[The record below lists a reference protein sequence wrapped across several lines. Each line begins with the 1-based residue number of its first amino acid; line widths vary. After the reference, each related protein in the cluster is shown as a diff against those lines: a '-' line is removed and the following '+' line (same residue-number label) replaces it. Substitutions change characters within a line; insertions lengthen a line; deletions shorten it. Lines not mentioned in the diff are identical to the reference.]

1 MYGIEGKKL
10 MATRSNTRKKN
21 LVTKAAQQAR
31 KRLDG
36 DAAAACA
43 NFVRDYYANVP
54 PADIAEMDTETL
66 FASAHSYLRFAQ
78 KRLPGE
84 PLIRVFNPR
93 QEVHGWNGSHTVIEI
108 VTQDMPFL
116 VDSVTAELN
125 YQGLTVHLVIHPI
138 FQVMRTAA
146 GVMKNCAARAEDGAH
161 AESFMHFEVN
171 EQTDPNTL
179 ANLTARLE
187 QVLQDVSASV
197 QDWTDM
203 RGKVAGIL
211 EDLDAQPKKIAKAEV
226 EETRAFIEWMLDDH
240 FTFLGYRE
248 YDHVGTG
255 AKQKLKAQAGGLGLL
270 RSAEREIFENWADDA
285 PLPDEVRSFIRQ
297 PHLVMVTKANQR
309 ATVHRRVHMDVVGVK
324 KFDAAGKVTGERMI
338 VGLFT
343 STAYSVS
350 PSRIP
355 MLRRKIATT
364 MDGAGFPSTSHDS
377 KALAHI
383 LETYPRDELLQID
396 EELLLEHALGILHL
410 QERQRTALFVRED
423 PFQRY
428 ITALVFVPSDHF
440 DTELRENLAAILEDA
455 FDGSCVAFF
464 PDFGTDSVLA
474 RILFVIKTGDKI
486 PAYRA
491 EDIEDALREATRS
504 WEDRL
509 RDALVEARGEEVG
522 LVMYQRYGH
531 AFTAAYRDRYGPDAA
546 VTDIA
551 SIDAA
556 RISENLQ
563 LNLYRPEGDEMQT
576 VHLKLYHA
584 DHALPLSDVIP
595 MLENMG
601 LKVIGEEPF
610 AVEYQY
616 GDGSGTV
623 WVHDFQMESRAGAEI
638 DLTSV
643 RDSFH
648 EGFAR
653 VIDQSIA
660 DDGFNN
666 LILGAGLEWREILVL
681 RAYCKFLLQSRI
693 AYSQSY
699 MEETLANN
707 PMLARI
713 IVELFVARF
722 DPNVAG
728 TAASERRIKK
738 LRKALADG
746 LDAVSNLDEDRII
759 RRFANAVDVTL
770 RTNFFTTDA
779 DGGFKTYAS
788 FKIDSANVDELPEP
802 RPKKEIF
809 VYGPRMEGCHL
820 RGGDV
825 ARGGIR
831 WSDRREDFRTEIL
844 GLQKA
849 QMVKNSVIVP
859 VGAKGGFVCKN
870 LPAPTG
876 DPQADRKATQEEVI
890 ACYSTLIR
898 GLLDVTDNLVAGEIV
913 PPEMVVRLDEDD
925 PYLVVAA
932 DKGTATFSDIANGLS
947 QEYGFWLGDAF
958 ASGSSVGYDHK
969 KMGITAKGAW
979 ESVKRHFREM
989 DNDTQSQ
996 DFTAVGVGDMSG
1008 DVFGNGML
1016 LSKHIKLVAAFN
1028 HMHIFIDPD
1037 PDPAKSFAERKRLF
1051 ALPRSSWTDYENKL
1065 ISKGGGIFDRSAK
1078 SIKLTAQIKQLLGVT
1093 RDQMTP
1099 NELIRSILVA
1109 EADLLWFGGIG
1120 TYIKA
1125 TSESQAD
1132 ADDRSNDAV
1141 RVDAK
1146 TLRCKVIGEG
1156 ANLGVTQR
1164 GRNEYA
1170 RAGGRLNTDF
1180 IDNSAGVD
1188 CSDHEVN
1195 IKIALDDVVSGGDM
1209 NLKQRNALLVEMTD
1223 EVSDLV
1229 LNDNY
1234 LQTQAIS
1241 QAERRAP
1248 ELLESQWRVM
1258 RSLERRGLLDR
1269 PIEHLPDDEGMAD
1282 LLADGLGL
1290 TRPEYAVLF
1299 SHAKIALYGD
1309 LLPTD
1314 VPDDAYLVLDLARYF
1329 PRPLRARFE
1338 DQVARHRLRREI
1350 VATYVTNSLINR
1362 VGAAF
1367 VHDLAERSGAAAD
1380 DVARAYVIA
1389 RDVFDLR
1396 PLWRDIEALDLKV
1409 AAETQNQMAYE
1420 LEELVERLTIW
1431 FLANA
1436 RRPLDIAATIER
1448 YAPGIRELAK
1458 KLPDI
1463 VAAEDRQSIDRHTER
1478 LTSEDVP
1485 KALARRIASL
1495 DVLAAGGDVVRIARD
1510 SGVPVLDTGRVYFEL
1525 GARLGIDWV
1534 RHASKGIRPESD
1546 WEKIAID
1553 SIVDDSYRH
1562 QSALTN
1568 RVLDVAGGGKLGPK
1582 VAAGVID
1589 TWIGSRNG
1597 AVERTCQ
1604 LLDDLRAADSVDLA
1618 MLSVAN
1624 GQLRNLLAG

>member
-1 MYGIEGKKL
+1 

-21 LVTKAAQQAR
+21 LVSKAAQLAR
-31 KRLDG
+31 KRLGG
-36 DAAAACA
+36 DAGAACA
-43 NFVRDYYANVP
+43 DFVRTYYANVP
-54 PADIAEMDTETL
+54 PADIAEMDAETL
-66 FASAHSYLRFAQ
+66 FTAAESYLRFAQ

-84 PLIRVFNPR
+84 PLIRVFNPC
-93 QEVHGWNGSHTVIEI
+93 QKDHGWDGSHTVIEI
-108 VTQDMPFL
+108 ATEDMPFL

-138 FQVMRTAA
+138 FQVTRTAA
-146 GVMKNCAARAEDGAH
+146 GKMKSCAARSEDGAR

-171 EQTDPNTL
+171 ELIDARTL
-179 ANLTARLE
+179 ANLTGRLE

-197 QDWTDM
+197 QDWQSM
-203 RGKVAGIL
+203 RGEVTGIL
-211 EDLDAQPKKIAKAEV
+211 EDLDAQSTKIAKAEV

-248 YDHVGTG
+248 YDHVGSG
-255 AKQKLKAQAGGLGLL
+255 AKQKLKAQGSGLGLL
-270 RSAEREIFENWADDA
+270 RDANREIFENWADDA

-350 PSRIP
+350 PTRIP
-355 MLRRKIATT
+355 LLRRKVATT
-364 MDGAGFPSTSHDS
+364 MDAAGFPRSSHDS

-396 EELLLEHALGILHL
+396 ETLLLEHALGILHL

-428 ITALVFVPSDHF
+428 ITGLVFVPRDRY
-440 DTELRENLAAILEDA
+440 DTVLRENLAAILEET

-474 RILFVIKTGDKI
+474 RILFVIKTGDRI

-491 EDIEDALREATRS
+491 EDIEVALREATRS

-509 RDALVEARGEEVG
+509 RDALIGARGEEVG

-563 LNLYRPEGDEMQT
+563 LNLYRPDGDEMQT
-576 VHLKLYHA
+576 VRLKLYHA
-584 DHALPLSDVIP
+584 KHALPLSDVIP

-616 GDGSGTV
+616 GDGTGAV

-638 DLTSV
+638 DLTAV

-653 VIDQSIA
+653 VFDQTVA

-681 RAYCKFLLQSRI
+681 RSYCKFLLQSRI

-707 PMLARI
+707 PKLARI

-722 DPNVAG
+722 DPAQAG
-728 TAASERRIKK
+728 TPASERRVKK
-738 LRKALADG
+738 LRRDLATG

-770 RTNFFTTDA
+770 RTNFFTTDD
-779 DGGFKTYAS
+779 DGEFKSYAS
-788 FKIDSANVDELPEP
+788 FKIDSANVDDLPEP

-809 VYGPRMEGCHL
+809 VYSLRMEGCHL

-876 DPQADRKATQEEVI
+876 DPQADRQATQEEVI
-890 ACYSTLIR
+890 ACYSTLIW
-898 GLLDVTDNLVAGEIV
+898 GLLDVTDNLVGGKIV
-913 PPEMVVRLDEDD
+913 PPATVVRYDEDD

-932 DKGTATFSDIANGLS
+932 DKGTATFSDIANGIS
-947 QEYGFWLGDAF
+947 QDCGFWLGDAF
-958 ASGSSVGYDHK
+958 ASGGSVGYDHK

-979 ESVKRHFREM
+979 ESVKRHFREIGH
-989 DNDTQSQ
+989 DTQSA

-1016 LSKHIKLVAAFN
+1016 LSEHINLVAAFN
-1028 HMHIFIDPD
+1028 HMHIFIDPN

-1051 ALPRSSWTDYENKL
+1051 ELPRSSWTDYEKKL
-1065 ISKGGGIFDRSAK
+1065 ISKGGGIFERSAK
-1078 SIKLTAQIKQLLGVT
+1078 SIKLTAEIKKLLGVT

-1099 NELIRSILVA
+1099 NELIRTILVA
-1109 EADLLWFGGIG
+1109 EIDLLWFGGIG

-1156 ANLGVTQR
+1156 ANLGVTQL
-1164 GRNEYA
+1164 GRIEYA
-1170 RAGGRLNTDF
+1170 RAGGRINTDF

-1209 NLKQRNALLVEMTD
+1209 SLKQRNTLLEQMTD

-1269 PIEHLPDDEGMAD
+1269 PIENLPDDERMAD
-1282 LLADGLGL
+1282 LQSDGLGL

-1314 VPDDAYLVLDLARYF
+1314 VPDDAYLVKDLARYF
-1329 PRPLRARFE
+1329 PRPLRKRFE
-1338 DQVARHRLRREI
+1338 AQVSRHRLRREI

-1367 VHDLAERSGAAAD
+1367 VHDLTERSGASVD
-1380 DVARAYVIA
+1380 DVARAYIIA

-1396 PLWRDIEALDLKV
+1396 PLWRDIEALDLAV
-1409 AAETQNQMAYE
+1409 TAETQNEMAHE

-1436 RRPLDIAATIER
+1436 RRPLDIADTIER

-1463 VAAEDRQSIDRHTER
+1463 VATEDRQGIDRTTAR
-1478 LTSEDVP
+1478 LSGEGVP
-1485 KALARRIASL
+1485 KALAQQIASL
-1495 DVLAAGGDVVRIARD
+1495 DVLSAGGDVVRIARD
-1510 SGVPVLDTGRVYFEL
+1510 SGVPVLDTGRIYFGL

-1534 RHASKGIRPESD
+1534 RHASKEITPESE

-1553 SIVDDSYRH
+1553 SIVGDSYRH

-1568 RVLDVAGGGKLGPK
+1568 HVLDVAGGGKLGPK
-1582 VAAGVID
+1582 VAAGVIE

-1597 AVERTCQ
+1597 AVERTCH
-1604 LLDDLRAADSVDLA
+1604 LLDDLRANESIDLA

>member
-1 MYGIEGKKL
+1 
-10 MATRSNTRKKN
+10 MATRTDTRKKN
-21 LVTKAAQQAR
+21 LVNKAAQLVR
-31 KRLDG
+31 KQLGG
-36 DAAAACA
+36 DAGTACA
-43 NFVRDYYANVP
+43 EFLRAYYANVP
-54 PADIAEMDTETL
+54 PADIATMDAETL
-66 FASAHSYLRFAQ
+66 FAAAQSYFRFAQ

-93 QEVHGWNGSHTVIEI
+93 RGDHGWDGDHTVIEI
-108 VTQDMPFL
+108 VTEDMPFL
-116 VDSVTAELN
+116 VDSITAELN

-138 FQVMRTAA
+138 FDVTRTAA
-146 GVMKNCAARAEDGAH
+146 GNMKDCGPRGGDGGG

-171 EQTDPNTL
+171 EQTDPRAL
-179 ANLTARLE
+179 AHLTGRLE
-187 QVLQDVSASV
+187 QVLEDVSASV
-197 QDWTDM
+197 ADWRDM
-203 RGKVAGIL
+203 RARVASIL
-211 EDLDAQPKKIAKAEV
+211 DDLDAHPPKVAKAEV
-226 EETRAFIEWMLDDH
+226 EETRAFVEWMLDDH

-248 YDHVGTG
+248 YDHAAAG
-255 AKQKLKAQAGGLGLL
+255 AKQKLKAQPGGLGLL
-270 RSAEREIFENWADDA
+270 RDADRAIFENWADDA

-297 PHLVMVTKANQR
+297 PQLVMVTKANQR

-324 KFDAAGKVTGERMI
+324 KFDAAGKVVGERII

-350 PSRIP
+350 PTRIP
-355 MLRRKIATT
+355 LLRRKVAKAIE
-364 MDGAGFPSTSHDS
+364 GAGFPPSSHDS

-396 EELLLEHALGILHL
+396 DDLLLDHAMGILHL
-410 QERQRTALFVRED
+410 QERQRTAMFVRED

-428 ITALVFVPSDHF
+428 VTALVFVPRDRF

-455 FDGSCVAFF
+455 FDGTCVAFF
-464 PDFGTDSVLA
+464 PEFGTESVLA
-474 RILFVIKTGDKI
+474 RVLFVIKTGADKI
-486 PAYRA
+486 PPYRV
-491 EDIEDALREATRS
+491 EEIETSLREATRS

-509 RDALVEARGEEVG
+509 RDALVAARGEEVG
-522 LVMYQRYGH
+522 MVMAQRYGY
-531 AFTAAYRDRYGPDAA
+531 AFTAAYRDRYAPDAA
-546 VTDIA
+546 VEDIA
-551 SIDAA
+551 AIDVA
-556 RISENLQ
+556 RISGKLQ
-563 LNLYRPEGDEMQT
+563 LNLYRPEDDSPET

-584 DHALPLSDVIP
+584 DGALPLSDVIP

-610 AVEYQY
+610 AVEYNY
-616 GDGSGTV
+616 GDGVGPV
-623 WVHDFQMESRAGAEI
+623 WVHDFQMESRSGAEI
-638 DLTSV
+638 DLAAV
-643 RDSFH
+643 RESFH

-653 VIDQSIA
+653 VFDGAIA

-693 AYSQSY
+693 AYSQAY

-707 PMLARI
+707 PTLARI
-713 IVELFVARF
+713 VVELFFARF
-722 DPNVAG
+722 DPQVAESSV
-728 TAASERRIKK
+728 AARRIKK
-738 LRKALADG
+738 LRGDLSDG

-759 RRFANAVDVTL
+759 RRFANAVEATL
-770 RTNFFTTDA
+770 RTNFFTTDD
-779 DGGFKTYAS
+779 DGEFKPYAS
-788 FKIDSANVDELPEP
+788 FKIDSANVDDLPEP

-809 VYGPRMEGCHL
+809 VYSPRMEGCHL

-859 VGAKGGFVCKN
+859 VGAKGGFVCKS

-876 DPQADRKATQEEVI
+876 DPQADRQAVQEEVV

-898 GLLDVTDNLVAGEIV
+898 GLLDVTDNLVAGKIV
-913 PPEMVVRLDEDD
+913 PPDTVVRHDGDD

-932 DKGTATFSDIANGLS
+932 DKGTATFSDIANRIS
-947 QEYGFWLGDAF
+947 QDYGFWLGDAF
-958 ASGSSVGYDHK
+958 ASGGSAGYDHK

-979 ESVKRHFREM
+979 ESVKRHFREIGH
-989 DNDTQSQ
+989 DTQTQ
-996 DFTAVGVGDMSG
+996 DFTAIGVGDMSG

-1028 HMHIFIDPD
+1028 HMHVFIDPD
-1037 PDPAKSFAERKRLF
+1037 PDPKASFAERRRLF
-1051 ALPRSSWTDYENKL
+1051 RLPRSSWTDYDAKL
-1065 ISKGGGIFDRSAK
+1065 ISKGGGIFERSAK
-1078 SIKLTAQIKQLLGVT
+1078 SIKLSSEIKALLGVT

-1099 NELIRSILVA
+1099 NELIRTILVS
-1109 EADLLWFGGIG
+1109 EVDLLWFGGIG

-1164 GRNEYA
+1164 GRIEYA
-1170 RAGGRLNTDF
+1170 RACGRINTDF

-1195 IKIALDDVVSGGDM
+1195 IKIALDDVVSGGGM
-1209 NLKQRNALLVEMTD
+1209 NLKQRDALLVEMTD
-1223 EVSDLV
+1223 EVSELV

-1248 ELLESQWRVM
+1248 ELLEAQWRVM
-1258 RSLERRGLLDR
+1258 RALERRGLLDR
-1269 PIEHLPDDEGMAD
+1269 PIEHLPDDERMAD
-1282 LLADGLGL
+1282 LHADDLGL

-1314 VPDDAYLVLDLARYF
+1314 VPDDAYLVQDLARYF
-1329 PRPLRARFE
+1329 PGPMRKRFPE
-1338 DQVARHRLRREI
+1338 ELSRHRLRREI

-1367 VHDLAERSGAAAD
+1367 VHDLTERSGAEPAD
-1380 DVARAYVIA
+1380 IARAYVIA

-1409 AAETQNQMAYE
+1409 PADIQNEMARE
-1420 LEELVERLTIW
+1420 LEELVERMTIW

-1436 RRPLDIAATIER
+1436 RRPLAIADTIER

-1463 VAAEDRQSIDRHTER
+1463 VAAEDRKGIARHAER
-1478 LTSEDVP
+1478 LAEAGVP
-1485 KALARRIASL
+1485 KALAQRIASL

-1510 SGVPVLDTGRVYFEL
+1510 SGVPVLDTGHVYFEL

-1534 RHASKGIRPESD
+1534 RHASRTITPESE
-1546 WEKIAID
+1546 WEKLAID
-1553 SIVDDSYRH
+1553 AIVDDSYRH

-1582 VAAGVID
+1582 MAEGVIE
-1589 TWIGSRNG
+1589 TWVGSRNG
-1597 AVERTCQ
+1597 AVERACQ
-1604 LLDDLRAADSVDLA
+1604 MLDDLRSNEAVDLA

>member
-1 MYGIEGKKL
+1 
-10 MATRSNTRKKN
+10 MATRTDTRKKN
-21 LVTKAAQQAR
+21 LVSRAAQLAK
-31 KRLDG
+31 KRLGG
-36 DAAAACA
+36 DAGAACA
-43 NFVRDYYANVP
+43 EFVRTYYANVP
-54 PADIAEMDTETL
+54 PADIAEMDAETL
-66 FASAHSYLRFAQ
+66 YAAAESYRRFAQ

-93 QEVHGWNGSHTVIEI
+93 QADHGWNGSHTVIEI
-108 VTQDMPFL
+108 ATEDMPFL

-138 FQVMRTAA
+138 FQVTRTAA
-146 GVMKNCAARAEDGAH
+146 GTMKTCVARSEDGAG

-171 EQTDPNTL
+171 ELTDPKTL
-179 ANLTARLE
+179 ANLTGRLE

-197 QDWTDM
+197 QDWKAMHGQVDS
-203 RGKVAGIL
+203 IL
-211 EDLDAQPKKIAKAEV
+211 ADLDSQPAKISKAEI
-226 EETRAFIEWMLDDH
+226 EETRAFVEWLLDDH

-255 AKQKLKAQAGGLGLL
+255 AKQKLKAQPGGLGLL
-270 RSAEREIFENWADDA
+270 RDADRAIFENWADDA

-324 KFDAAGKVTGERMI
+324 KFDASGKVTGERMI

-343 STAYSVS
+343 STAYSRS

-355 MLRRKIATT
+355 MLRRKIAKT
-364 MDGAGFPSTSHDS
+364 MDGAGFPPSSHDS

-396 EELLLEHALGILHL
+396 EGLLLEHSLGILHL
-410 QERQRTALFVRED
+410 QERQHTALFVRED

-428 ITALVFVPSDHF
+428 ITALTFVPRDRY
-440 DTELRENLAAILEDA
+440 DTELREKLAEILEEA
-455 FDGSCVAFF
+455 FGGSCVAFF
-464 PDFGTDSVLA
+464 PEFGTDSVLA
-474 RILFVIKTGDKI
+474 RILFVIKTGADRVSS
-486 PAYRA
+486 YRV
-491 EDIEDALREATRS
+491 EEIEDALREATRS

-509 RDALVEARGEEVG
+509 RDALVETRGEEVG
-522 LVMYQRYGH
+522 MVMFQRYGH
-531 AFTAAYRDRYGPDAA
+531 AFTAAYRDRYDPAAA
-546 VTDIA
+546 VNDITA
-551 SIDAA
+551 IDAS
-556 RISENLQ
+556 RISGSLQ
-563 LNLYRPEGDEMQT
+563 LNLYRPDGDGAQT

-601 LKVIGEEPF
+601 LKVLGEEPF
-610 AVEYQY
+610 AVDYQY

-623 WVHDFQMESRAGAEI
+623 WVHDFQMESRAGAKI
-638 DLTSV
+638 DLATV
-643 RDSFH
+643 RDPFH
-648 EGFAR
+648 DGFAR
-653 VIDQSIA
+653 VFGQSIA

-681 RAYCKFLLQSRI
+681 RSYCKFLLQSRI

-707 PMLARI
+707 PTLARI
-713 IVELFVARF
+713 IVEIFFARF
-722 DPNVAG
+722 DPELAG
-728 TAASERRIKK
+728 TAASERRIQK
-738 LRKALADG
+738 LRKDLANG

-759 RRFANAVDVTL
+759 RRFANAVEVTL
-770 RTNFFTTDA
+770 RTNFFTTDE
-779 DGGFKTYAS
+779 DGGFKPYAS

-809 VYGPRMEGCHL
+809 VYSPRMEGCHL

-849 QMVKNSVIVP
+849 QTVKNSVIVP

-876 DPQADRKATQEEVI
+876 DPQADRQATQAEVV

-898 GLLDVTDNLVAGEIV
+898 GLLDVTDNLVAGKVV
-913 PPEMVVRLDEDD
+913 PPQTVVRLDGDD

-932 DKGTATFSDIANGLS
+932 DKGTATFSDIANGIS
-947 QEYGFWLGDAF
+947 QDYGFWLGDAF
-958 ASGSSVGYDHK
+958 ASGGSAGYDHK

-979 ESVKRHFREM
+979 ESVKRHFREIGH
-989 DNDTQSQ
+989 DTQSA

-1028 HMHIFIDPD
+1028 HMHIFIDPN
-1037 PDPAKSFAERKRLF
+1037 PDPAKSFTERKRLF
-1051 ALPRSSWTDYENKL
+1051 ALPRSSWTDYETKL
-1065 ISKGGGIFDRSAK
+1065 ISKGGGIFARSAK
-1078 SIKLTAQIKQLLGVT
+1078 SIKLSAEIKKMLGVT

-1099 NELIRSILVA
+1099 NELIRTILVA
-1109 EADLLWFGGIG
+1109 EIDLLWFGGIG

-1141 RVDAK
+1141 RIDAK

-1156 ANLGVTQR
+1156 ANLGVTQL
-1164 GRNEYA
+1164 GRIEYA

-1195 IKIALDDVVSGGDM
+1195 IKIALDDVVLGGDM
-1209 NLKQRNALLVEMTD
+1209 NLKQRDALLVEMTD

-1234 LQTQAIS
+1234 LQSQAIS

-1269 PIEHLPDDEGMAD
+1269 PIEHLPDDERMAD
-1282 LLADGLGL
+1282 LQSDGLGL

-1299 SHAKIALYGD
+1299 SYAKIALYGD

-1314 VPDDAYLVLDLARYF
+1314 VPDDAYLVKDLARYF
-1329 PRPLRARFE
+1329 PRPLRKRFE

-1350 VATYVTNSLINR
+1350 VATYVTNSLVNR

-1367 VHDLAERSGAAAD
+1367 VHELAERSGADPAD
-1380 DVARAYVIA
+1380 IARAYVIA

-1409 AAETQNQMAYE
+1409 SAETQNEMAHE

-1431 FLANA
+1431 FLSNA
-1436 RRPLDIAATIER
+1436 RRPLNIAESIAR
-1448 YAPGIRELAK
+1448 YAPGIQELAK
-1458 KLPDI
+1458 KLPEI
-1463 VAAEDRQSIDRHTER
+1463 VAAEDRQSIDRRTER
-1478 LTSEDVP
+1478 LTSEGVP
-1485 KALARRIASL
+1485 KGLAQQIASL
-1495 DVLAAGGDVVRIARD
+1495 DVLAAGGDVVRIARE

-1534 RHASKGIRPESD
+1534 RHASKEITPESE
-1546 WEKIAID
+1546 WERIAID
-1553 SIVDDSYRH
+1553 TIVDDSYRH

-1582 VAAGVID
+1582 VAAGVIE

-1604 LLDDLRAADSVDLA
+1604 LLDDLRVSESVDLA
-1618 MLSVAN
+1618 KLSVAS

>member
-1 MYGIEGKKL
+1 
-10 MATRSNTRKKN
+10 MATRTDSRKKT
-21 LVTKAAQQAR
+21 LVGKAAQLAQ
-31 KRLDG
+31 KELGG

-43 NFVRDYYANVP
+43 DFLRAYYTNVP
-54 PADIAEMDTETL
+54 PSDISAMDARTL
-66 FASAHSYLRFAQ
+66 FAAAHSHHCFAQ

-84 PLIRVFNPR
+84 RLIRVFNPR
-93 QEVHGWNGSHTVIEI
+93 QNDHGWDGAHTVIEI
-108 VTQDMPFL
+108 VAEDMPFL
-116 VDSVTAELN
+116 VDSITAELN

-138 FQVMRTAA
+138 FEVSRTAS
-146 GVMKNCAARAEDGAH
+146 GKMKSCGPRTANGTG

-171 EQTDPNTL
+171 EQTDPRTL
-179 ANLTARLE
+179 AHLTGRLE

-197 QDWTDM
+197 EDWQPM
-203 RGKVAGIL
+203 RSRVAGLL
-211 EDLDAQPKKIAKAEV
+211 EDLEAGPPKVAKAEV
-226 EETRAFIEWMLDDH
+226 AETRAFIEWMLDDH

-248 YDHVGTG
+248 YEHVGTG

-270 RSAEREIFENWADDA
+270 RDADRAVFENWADDA

-297 PHLVMVTKANQR
+297 PHLMMVIKANQR

-324 KFDAAGKVTGERMI
+324 KFDSAGRVTGERMI

-350 PSRIP
+350 PTCIP
-355 MLRRKIATT
+355 MLRKKIAKT
-364 MDGAGFPSTSHDS
+364 MDGAGFPPSSHDS

-396 EELLLEHALGILHL
+396 DNLLLDHAMGILNL

-428 ITALVFVPSDHF
+428 VTGLVFVPRDRY
-440 DTELRENLAAILEDA
+440 DTELREKLAEILEA
-455 FDGSCVAFF
+455 VFDGTCVAFF
-464 PDFGTDSVLA
+464 PEFGTESVLA
-474 RILFVIKTGDKI
+474 RTLFVIKTGAGKI
-486 PAYRA
+486 PTYQV
-491 EDIEDALREATRS
+491 ETIEAALREATRS

-509 RDALVEARGEEVG
+509 RDALVAARGEAVG
-522 LVMYQRYGH
+522 MVMYQRYGH
-531 AFTAAYRDRYGPDAA
+531 AFTAAYRDRYSPDTG
-546 VTDIA
+546 VEDIA
-551 SIDAA
+551 SIDLA
-556 RISENLQ
+556 RISEKLQ
-563 LNLYRPEGDEMQT
+563 LNLYRPEGDTPHT

-584 DHALPLSDVIP
+584 DRALPLSDVIP

-610 AVEYQY
+610 AVRYQY
-616 GDGSGTV
+616 GAGMETV
-623 WVHDFQMESRAGAEI
+623 WVHDFQMESRSGAEI
-638 DLTSV
+638 DLSGV
-643 RDSFH
+643 RESFH
-648 EGFAR
+648 EGFAL
-653 VIDQSIA
+653 VLDQSIA

-666 LILGAGLEWREILVL
+666 LVLGAGLKWREILVL

-693 AYSQSY
+693 AYSQTY

-707 PMLARI
+707 PALARI
-713 IVELFVARF
+713 IVELFFARF
-722 DPNVAG
+722 DPEVAG
-728 TAASERRIKK
+728 SPSAARRVKK
-738 LRKALADG
+738 LRQALADG

-770 RTNFFTTDA
+770 RTNFFTTDE
-779 DGGFKTYAS
+779 DGAFKAYAS
-788 FKIDSANVDELPEP
+788 FKIDSANVDDLPKP
-802 RPKKEIF
+802 RPMKEIF
-809 VYGPRMEGCHL
+809 VYSPRMEGCHM

-859 VGAKGGFVCKN
+859 VGAKGGFVCKA

-876 DPQADRKATQEEVI
+876 DPQADRQAVEEEVV

-898 GLLDVTDNLVAGEIV
+898 GLLDVTDNLVAGKIV
-913 PPEMVVRLDEDD
+913 PPAKVVRHDADD

-932 DKGTATFSDIANGLS
+932 DKGTATFSNIANDISL
-947 QEYGFWLGDAF
+947 EYGFWLGDAF
-958 ASGSSVGYDHK
+958 ASGGSAGYDHK

-979 ESVKRHFREM
+979 ESVKRHFREI
-989 DNDTQSQ
+989 DHDIQTQ
-996 DFTAVGVGDMSG
+996 DFTAIGVGDMSG

-1037 PDPAKSFAERKRLF
+1037 PDPAKSFAERRRLF
-1051 ALPRSSWTDYENKL
+1051 RLPRSSWTDYEKKL
-1065 ISKGGGIFDRSAK
+1065 ISKGGGIFERSAK
-1078 SIKLTAQIKQLLGVT
+1078 SIKLSPEIKKLLDVN

-1099 NELIRSILVA
+1099 NELIRTILVS
-1109 EADLLWFGGIG
+1109 EVDLLWFGGIG

-1141 RVDAK
+1141 RVDAE
-1146 TLRCKVIGEG
+1146 TLRCKIIGEG
-1156 ANLGVTQR
+1156 ANLGVTQL
-1164 GRNEYA
+1164 GRIEYA
-1170 RAGGRLNTDF
+1170 QAGGRINTDF

-1195 IKIALDDVVSGGDM
+1195 IKIALDDVVSGGGM
-1209 NLKQRNALLVEMTD
+1209 NLKQRDALLVEMTD

-1248 ELLESQWRVM
+1248 ELLEAQWRVM
-1258 RSLERRGLLDR
+1258 RALERRGLLDR
-1269 PIEHLPDDEGMAD
+1269 PIEHLPDDERMAD
-1282 LLADGLGL
+1282 LQANDLGL

-1299 SHAKIALYGD
+1299 SHAKIALYCD

-1314 VPDDAYLVLDLARYF
+1314 VPDDAYLVKDLSRYF
-1329 PRPLRARFE
+1329 PKPLRKRFADE
-1338 DQVARHRLRREI
+1338 VARHRLRREI

-1367 VHDLAERSGAAAD
+1367 VHDLIERSGAEPAD
-1380 DVARAYVIA
+1380 IARAYVIA

-1396 PLWRDIEALDLKV
+1396 PLWCEIEALDLKV
-1409 AAETQNQMAYE
+1409 SADVQNEIAYQ
-1420 LEELVERLTIW
+1420 LEKLVERMTIW

-1436 RRPLDIAATIER
+1436 RRPLDIATTIKR

-1463 VAAEDRQSIDRHTER
+1463 VATEDRNSIAQHAAR
-1478 LTSEDVP
+1478 LKEAGVP
-1485 KALARRIASL
+1485 KALAQWIASL
-1495 DVLAAGGDVVRIARD
+1495 DPLAAGGDVVRIARE

-1534 RHASKGIRPESD
+1534 RHASKAVMPETE
-1546 WEKIAID
+1546 WEKLAID
-1553 SIVDDSYRH
+1553 AIVDDSYRH

-1582 VAAGVID
+1582 VIE

-1604 LLDDLRAADSVDLA
+1604 LLDDLRSDETIDLA

-1624 GQLRNLLAG
+1624 GQFRNLLAG